1 MSSKKKTPASF
12 DIDSLIRDETEML
25 AGYKNALT
33 KPVKLMSKEFK
44 PKQKKSKVTPI
55 ASKDVIISVDHLRT
69 SNQTQPGHESINPDQ
84 ELIDKN
90 GSKSQ
95 DGDEALK
102 KLD

>member
-44 PKQKKSKVTPI
+44 PKQKK
-55 ASKDVIISVDHLRT
+55 
-69 SNQTQPGHESINPDQ
+69 
-84 ELIDKN
+84 
-90 GSKSQ
+90 
-95 DGDEALK
+95 
-102 KLD
+102 